1 MVGLFLLFLVIA
13 LVLVFFYLTVWRNR
27 LIRNRPL
34 PPQWL
39 AIIQRSVP
47 VYSSFSGAEQKR
59 LQQLIRLFLASKK
72 FYGCGGLVMTDEI
85 RVTIAAQACL
95 LLLHQGWSVYPDLFS
110 ILVYPDA
117 FQTQRNEHRED
128 GTVISEH
135 RELLGESWSNG
146 KVILSWDDV
155 TRGIADFSDGRNV
168 VLHEFAHQLDSA
180 TGSTNG
186 APALRTTSYATWS
199 RVLGENFD
207 DLRWRSLRGEPIVLD
222 SYGAT
227 NPAEFFAVATEAFFE
242 RPAALAAHR
251 PELYQELS
259 AYYRVDPRAWH
270 GHPIPRGNSGA

>member
-1 MVGLFLLFLVIA
+1 MVALFLFLLVIA
-13 LVLVFFYLTVWRNR
+13 LILVFFYLTVWRDR
-27 LIRNRPL
+27 RIRKRPL
-34 PPQWL
+34 PHEWL
-39 AIIQRSVP
+39 AIIQRAVP
-47 VYSSFSGAEQKR
+47 VYSSLSGAEQTR
-59 LQQLIRLFLASKK
+59 LQQLISLFLASKK
-72 FYGCGGLVMTDEI
+72 FYGCGGLAMTDEI

-95 LLLHQGWSVYPDLFS
+95 LLLHQGWSVYPGLFS

-117 FQTQRNEHRED
+117 FRTRRDQHRED

-155 TRGIADFSDGRNV
+155 TRGVADFSDGRNV

-186 APALRTTSYATWS
+186 APALRTTSYAAWS

-207 DLRWRSLRGEPIVLD
+207 DLRWRSLRGAPTVLD
-222 SYGAT
+222 TYGTAS
-227 NPAEFFAVATEAFFE
+227 PAEFFAVATEAFFE

-259 AYYRVDPRAWH
+259 AYYRVDPRTWH
-270 GHPIPRGNSGA
+270 GHAAPRDKLGA